1 MARAGTGAEVEFGC
15 HLPVFGPAATR
26 ANLLTFAREM
36 ERLGYDSLWA
46 SDHVVVPYAIASRY
60 PYRATGEFP
69 LPPDS
74 TFLEP
79 LTALA
84 MVAGVTERARLGT
97 TVLVLPHR
105 HPVLAA
111 KALATLDHLSNGRV
125 ILGAGVGW
133 MREEIELLGAPFDER
148 GPWSDEAIRI
158 MRACWRDERTRFHG
172 RFFNFEDI
180 GCFPKPVRGD
190 IPIWMGGHAKPALRR
205 IVALADG
212 WHAAFPTAEGLETGL
227 RDLRAECAT
236 QKRRFEE
243 LTITL
248 RAGLALRTSPGGADR
263 PALQGT
269 PDEIVEDLR
278 RFKTLG
284 VSHVL
289 MEASYRDPAHMIR
302 TFETFAREIRP
313 RL

>member
-1 MARAGTGAEVEFGC
+1 MEFGC

-26 ANLLTFAREM
+26 ANLLSFAREM

-46 SDHVVVPYAIASRY
+46 SDHIVVPHAISSRY
-60 PYRATGEFP
+60 PYSATGQFP
-69 LPPDS
+69 LPPDA

-84 MVAGVTERARLGT
+84 MVAGVTERVRLGT

-148 GPWSDEAIRI
+148 GAWSDEAIRI
-158 MRACWRDERTRFHG
+158 MRACWRNERTHFRG
-172 RFFNFEDI
+172 RFFSFEDI
-180 GCFPKPVRGD
+180 GCYPKPVRGD

-212 WHAAFPTAEGLETGL
+212 WHAAFPTAAGLETGL
-227 RDLRAECAT
+227 RELREECSR
-236 QKRRFEE
+236 QKRPFEE
-243 LTITL
+243 ITITL
-248 RAGLALRTSPGGADR
+248 RAGLALRTTPGGADR
-263 PALQGT
+263 KALQGT
-269 PDEIVEDLR
+269 PEEIVEDLR
-278 RFKTLG
+278 RFKALG

-289 MEASYRDPAHMIR
+289 MEASYRDLGHMIR
-302 TFETFAREIRP
+302 TFETFARDIRP
-313 RL
+313 AV

>member
-1 MARAGTGAEVEFGC
+1 MSWASASSIAPATTGAELEFGC

-26 ANLLTFAREM
+26 SNLLTFAREM

-79 LTALA
+79 MTALA

-133 MREEIELLGAPFDER
+133 MREEIELLGAPFHER
-148 GPWSDEAIRI
+148 GAW
-158 MRACWRDERTRFHG
+158 WHDERTRFQG

-212 WHAAFPTAEGLETGL
+212 WHAAFPTARGMEEGITLL
-227 RDLRAECAT
+227 KQECAA
-236 QKRRFEE
+236 QSRRFED

-248 RAGLALRTSPGGADR
+248 
-263 PALQGT
+263 
-269 PDEIVEDLR
+269 
-278 RFKTLG
+278 
-284 VSHVL
+284 
-289 MEASYRDPAHMIR
+289 
-302 TFETFAREIRP
+302 
-313 RL
+313 

>member
-172 RFFNFEDI
+172 RFFSFEDI